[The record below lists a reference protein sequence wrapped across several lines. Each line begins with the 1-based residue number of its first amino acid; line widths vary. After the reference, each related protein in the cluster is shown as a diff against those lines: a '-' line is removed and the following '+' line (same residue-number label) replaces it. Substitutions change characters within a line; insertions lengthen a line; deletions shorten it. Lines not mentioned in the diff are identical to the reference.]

1 MKSIYTEKSIAVAL
15 FIIVIITFS
24 FAQQDSKK
32 IESGYTRSTLSAT
45 SRLITQNKQVIGQLP
60 VSEKVVSVRL
70 EK

>member
-1 MKSIYTEKSIAVAL
+1 MKSIFNEKSIAVAL